1 MSGDKFF
8 PQTLSELPF
17 HRRPRS
23 ISGDGFFSDGDR
35 MHVTVLLVFRWVT
48 WVLCFDPPPEVIFF
62 FDPPPELLFF
72 WDSPPELFLCCM
84 HGRLLHFMSR
94 SPTNAISEGEK
105 LAASGSVL
113 ERPAVSS
120 MIGYTTLTYVLRDS
134 PRRSVHLAVRAWG
147 DFLETATRA
156 DLIHRDPQEDES
168 AVHLKDNNKPEG
180 EEEESA
186 MAMVVSQYSSCED
199 SLLGVMHQ
207 MNKKDSTLPYL
218 NTSISWGGVDA
229 RPEHMQTTKQISFQ
243 DLDSPSSQ
251 STCQSYTE
259 VASSGDDNPS
269 IQISFSTK
277 SDVCLGSE
285 ETQQKGFATHPNSAS
300 MTGVPSIHFAPTQA
314 NFSFH
319 YADPQIGGLLAPTYL
334 PHAPTCHPQMVG
346 MVPGRV
352 PLPVEITETE
362 PVFVNAKQY
371 HAIMRRREQRA
382 KLEAQNKLI
391 KARKPYLHESR
402 HVHALKRPRG
412 SGGRFLNTK
421 QLLQESEQAAAKEQE
436 RDKLVQQGSKKAN
449 MSRLDAHM
457 LQHNKDRGSTT
468 SGSDITSVSD
478 GADIFGHA
486 EFQLSGFPTTQTN
499 RAMLVHGQSN
509 DMHGGGDLHHFSIH
523 I

>member
-8 PQTLSELPF
+8 PQTLSKLPF

-23 ISGDGFFSDGDR
+23 ISGDGFFSDGGR
-35 MHVTVLLVFRWVT
+35 MHVTGGKHWFSASIHHQRLYSSLIHRRSFYSSEIHAGA
-48 WVLCFDPPPEVIFF
+48 LP
-62 FDPPPELLFF
+62 
-72 WDSPPELFLCCM
+72 
-84 HGRLLHFMSR
+84 LLHAWSSFRGIKKCSG
-94 SPTNAISEGEK
+94 A
-105 LAASGSVL
+105 LGSVL
-113 ERPAVSS
+113 VRPAVSS
-120 MIGYTTLTYVLRDS
+120 MIGYTTLTYVPRDS
-134 PRRSVHLAVRAWG
+134 PQRSVHLAIRAW
-147 DFLETATRA
+147 DNFLETATRA
-156 DLIHRDPQEDES
+156 DLIHRDPQGNEPA
-168 AVHLKDNNKPEG
+168 AVRDG
-180 EEEESA
+180 
-186 MAMVVSQYSSCED
+186 
-199 SLLGVMHQ
+199 
-207 MNKKDSTLPYL
+207 T
-218 NTSISWGGVDA
+218 
-229 RPEHMQTTKQISFQ
+229 
-243 DLDSPSSQ
+243 
-251 STCQSYTE
+251 
-259 VASSGDDNPS
+259 
-269 IQISFSTK
+269 
-277 SDVCLGSE
+277 GSE

-319 YADPQIGGLLAPTYL
+319 YADPQIGGLLAATYL
-334 PHAPTCHPQMVG
+334 PHAPICYPQMVG

-478 GADIFGHA
+478 GADIFRHT

>member
-1 MSGDKFF
+1 
-8 PQTLSELPF
+8 
-17 HRRPRS
+17 
-23 ISGDGFFSDGDR
+23 
-35 MHVTVLLVFRWVT
+35 
-48 WVLCFDPPPEVIFF
+48 
-62 FDPPPELLFF
+62 
-72 WDSPPELFLCCM
+72 
-84 HGRLLHFMSR
+84 
-94 SPTNAISEGEK
+94 
-105 LAASGSVL
+105 
-113 ERPAVSS
+113 
-120 MIGYTTLTYVLRDS
+120 
-134 PRRSVHLAVRAWG
+134 
-147 DFLETATRA
+147 
-156 DLIHRDPQEDES
+156 
-168 AVHLKDNNKPEG
+168 
-180 EEEESA
+180 
-186 MAMVVSQYSSCED
+186 
-199 SLLGVMHQ
+199 
-207 MNKKDSTLPYL
+207 
-218 NTSISWGGVDA
+218 
-229 RPEHMQTTKQISFQ
+229 
-243 DLDSPSSQ
+243 
-251 STCQSYTE
+251 
-259 VASSGDDNPS
+259 
-269 IQISFSTK
+269 
-277 SDVCLGSE
+277 
-285 ETQQKGFATHPNSAS
+285 
-300 MTGVPSIHFAPTQA
+300 
-314 NFSFH
+314 
-319 YADPQIGGLLAPTYL
+319 
-334 PHAPTCHPQMVG
+334 MVG

-478 GADIFGHA
+478 GADIFRHT

>member
-1 MSGDKFF
+1 KWQWWCSWRWWF
-8 PQTLSELPF
+8 PSKAKRDRNR
-17 HRRPRS
+17 HRQR
-23 ISGDGFFSDGDR
+23 I
-35 MHVTVLLVFRWVT
+35 
-48 WVLCFDPPPEVIFF
+48 
-62 FDPPPELLFF
+62 
-72 WDSPPELFLCCM
+72 
-84 HGRLLHFMSR
+84 
-94 SPTNAISEGEK
+94 K
-105 LAASGSVL
+105 
-113 ERPAVSS
+113 
-120 MIGYTTLTYVLRDS
+120 
-134 PRRSVHLAVRAWG
+134 RRITPVQYDTHP
-147 DFLETATRA
+147 
-156 DLIHRDPQEDES
+156 LIHLVSFKISKRQQQSTLFCKDRETCKTNRRFIQL
-168 AVHLKDNNKPEG
+168 LKR
-180 EEEESA
+180 
-186 MAMVVSQYSSCED
+186 YSSCED

-277 SDVCLGSE
+277 SGSE
-285 ETQQKGFATHPNSAS
+285 ETQHKGFATHPNSAS

-319 YADPQIGGLLAPTYL
+319 YADPQIGGLLAATYL

-346 MVPGRV
+346 MVLGRV

-421 QLLQESEQAAAKEQE
+421 QLLQESEQTAAKEQE

-478 GADIFGHA
+478 GADIFGHT